1 MAKLISEAIPNAE
14 DLLALAPEEL
24 AGVLM
29 EILNSMS
36 AQEQEAK
43 LNPAIICG
51 EFGIQGYPNQF
62 SVPVSLALMEAWVWL
77 EREGFLAPRPG
88 GFNLNYHFVTRRGK
102 RTKGATDLAA
112 YRQASLL
119 SVASLHPMIV
129 QKVSSA
135 FLRGEYETA
144 IFQAYK
150 ELEVAVRDAGG
161 FVPTDIGTD
170 LMRKAFNKD
179 NGPLT
184 DMTLPDAEKEAT
196 AHVFA
201 GAIGLFKNPHGH
213 RNVPVT
219 DPREAASIIG
229 LASFLLG
236 IVDRAKPP
244 TP

>member
-1 MAKLISEAIPNAE
+1 VARLISEAIPNPE

-36 AQEQEAK
+36 AEEQRAR

-51 EFGIQGYPNQF
+51 EFGIQGYPNQL
-62 SVPVSLALMEAWVWL
+62 SDPVSLALMEAWVWL
-77 EREGFLAPRPG
+77 EREGFLARRPG
-88 GFNLNYHFVTRRGK
+88 DFSLNYYFVTRRGK
-102 RTKGATDLAA
+102 RTRGATDLAA
-112 YRQASLL
+112 YRQASVLP
-119 SVASLHPMIV
+119 VASLHPIIA

-161 FVPTDIGTD
+161 FAPTDIGTD

-184 DMTLPDAEKEAT
+184 DMTLPDAEREAT

-201 GAIGLFKNPHGH
+201 GAIGLFKNPHSH

-219 DPREAASIIG
+219 DPREAASVIG
-229 LASFLLG
+229 LASFLMG
-236 IVDRAKPP
+236 IVDRAKPS